1 MKLNKP
7 EALTSGPVNGPE
19 ALPPQ
24 LLIVA
29 FLGGECT
36 GKTTLAMQLARALGA
51 PYVPEALRDFV
62 DLHGRCPTRE
72 EQQPLLME
80 QCRRIQEAISDAVRI
95 GLQSGQPEAGHAP
108 AACGGFPRSGITP
121 SLVLCDPS
129 PWMTAIYSLQYFAD
143 HTLFAPAARAMRELA
158 RSAHAHWV
166 HLHCAG
172 DLPWEAD
179 GLQRDG
185 PAQRAA
191 TASLLV
197 RYPPA
202 GFAPPA
208 GVAGDMRERLAMAL
222 CAVGEVM
229 TVSGLS
235 LSRNRHMLRSG
246 FS

>member
-1 MKLNKP
+1 
-7 EALTSGPVNGPE
+7 
-19 ALPPQ
+19 
-24 LLIVA
+24 LIVA
-29 FLGGECT
+29 LLGGECT

-62 DLHGRCPTRE
+62 DLHGRCPARE
-72 EQQPLLME
+72 EQEPLLIE
-80 QCRRIQEAISDAVRI
+80 QCQRIQKAISSAAR
-95 GLQSGQPEAGHAP
+95 SGSPSAQPESGDSP
-108 AACGGFPRSGITP
+108 AERLGLPRSGNTP
-121 SLVLCDPS
+121 LLIVCDPS

-143 HTLFAPAARAMRELA
+143 RTLFAPAARAMRKLA
-158 RSAHAHWV
+158 RKGGAHWV

-185 PAQRAA
+185 PAQRSA

-208 GVAGDMRERLAMAL
+208 DVAGDMRERLAMAL
-222 CAVGEVM
+222 YAVGEVM

-235 LSRNRHMLRSG
+235 LSRNRHML
-246 FS
+246 